1 MSIASTLAKLRDQ
14 APLQKE
20 EIDEFLRGLANGDVS
35 DAQAAAFAMAVCLN
49 GLSDEER
56 VNLTL
61 GMRDTGNIQKWNLPG
76 PVIDKHSTGG
86 IGDNTSLALA
96 PMLAACGAY
105 VPMVS
110 GRGLGHTGGTLDKLE
125 SIPGYRTQVTGEE
138 LELVVKEVGC
148 AIVGAGEGIA
158 PADKRLYAIRDLTG
172 TVESVDL
179 ITASILSK
187 KLAVGLESLVLD
199 VKVGSGSFMKDIE
212 SARVLAQSLVTVGN
226 GAGCKTMA
234 LLTDMNEPL
243 ANAAGNALE
252 VKSALKLLRNEPGEE
267 RLLEVVLSLGA
278 PLLAQTG
285 LAEDELSGRVKLE
298 KSLENGRAAEIF
310 GHMVHRLGGPGD
322 FMDYSDRYLRNAIE
336 VDALPSPV
344 SGYLEEVDGQLLGQA
359 VIELGGGRKRMDDI
373 LDLSVGLDQFVR
385 IGEKVNEGD
394 PLLRIHAATGSQVEA
409 VKILLA
415 QAFKFS
421 TQEVVPKDLLRETVC
436 YK

>member
-1 MSIASTLAKLRDQ
+1 
-14 APLQKE
+14 
-20 EIDEFLRGLANGDVS
+20 
-35 DAQAAAFAMAVCLN
+35 
-49 GLSDEER
+49 
-56 VNLTL
+56 
-61 GMRDTGNIQKWNLPG
+61 
-76 PVIDKHSTGG
+76 
-86 IGDNTSLALA
+86 
-96 PMLAACGAY
+96 
-105 VPMVS
+105 
-110 GRGLGHTGGTLDKLE
+110 
-125 SIPGYRTQVTGEE
+125 
-138 LELVVKEVGC
+138 
-148 AIVGAGEGIA
+148 
-158 PADKRLYAIRDLTG
+158 
-172 TVESVDL
+172 
-179 ITASILSK
+179 
-187 KLAVGLESLVLD
+187 
-199 VKVGSGSFMKDIE
+199 
-212 SARVLAQSLVTVGN
+212 
-226 GAGCKTMA
+226 MA

-278 PLLAQTG
+278 TLLAQTE

-373 LDLSVGLDQFVR
+373 LDLSVGLDQIVR

-421 TQEVVPKDLLRETVC
+421 KEPIKPPGLMIETMG
-436 YK
+436 